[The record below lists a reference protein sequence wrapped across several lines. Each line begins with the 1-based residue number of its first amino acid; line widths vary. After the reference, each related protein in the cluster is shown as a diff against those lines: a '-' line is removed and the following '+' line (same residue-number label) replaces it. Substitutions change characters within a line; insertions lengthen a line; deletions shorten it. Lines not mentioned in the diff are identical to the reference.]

1 MHAVGT
7 QQPPP
12 PPPRQHP
19 PPRPLPHRRAPLR
32 HHPVP
37 LERRADRRG
46 PLALAT
52 TTATTTTATAGTGT
66 AGTGTAGTGTAT
78 TTTGTVTAIVSGGWW
93 LPWLEQRAEAKQRTC

>member
-37 LERRADRRG
+37 LERRAGRRG

-52 TTATTTTATAGTGT
+52 TTTTTATTTATA
-66 AGTGTAGTGTAT
+66 TAT
-78 TTTGTVTAIVSGGWW
+78 TGTGTAIVSGGWW
-93 LPWLEQRAEAKQRTC
+93 LPRLEQRAEAKQRTC

>member
-37 LERRADRRG
+37 LERRAGRRG

-52 TTATTTTATAGTGT
+52 TTATTATATA
-66 AGTGTAGTGTAT
+66 
-78 TTTGTVTAIVSGGWW
+78 TTGTGTAIVSGGWW
-93 LPWLEQRAEAKQRTC
+93 LPRLEQRAEASSAPVSSHKQHAACTQL

>member
-37 LERRADRRG
+37 LERRAGRRG

-52 TTATTTTATAGTGT
+52 TTATT
-66 AGTGTAGTGTAT
+66 GTGTAT
-78 TTTGTVTAIVSGGWW
+78 GIAPATGTGTGTVSGGWW
-93 LPWLEQRAEAKQRTC
+93 LPRLEQRAEAKQRTC